1 MTTSSNEKPARPV
14 HESLLEAM
22 SMLAEVMQDEND
34 ALRDQ
39 DFEAVKD
46 LVDAKSTL
54 ARHYEHHVQALAGN
68 PALLEELLPEHREE
82 LAEAT
87 RELDELSA
95 ENHKL
100 LSVKIEAANRV
111 IKIVADAVKQ
121 HDQQKGGAPRYTKR
135 GDLSGS
141 AGPLRTAISINKTF

>member
-1 MTTSSNEKPARPV
+1 MSTSNEKPARPV

-22 SMLAEVMQDEND
+22 TMLAEVMRDENE

-39 DFEAVKD
+39 DLEAVKD

-54 ARHYEHHVQALAGN
+54 ARHYEHHVQALASN
-68 PALLEELLPEHREE
+68 PSLLDELDDDDRED
-82 LAEAT
+82 LADAS
-87 RELDELSA
+87 RELDTLAA

-100 LSVKIEAANRV
+100 LAVKIEAANRV
-111 IKIVADAVKQ
+111 IKIFADAVKE
-121 HDQQKGGAPRYTKR
+121 HDQHKGAPRYTRR